1 MLRGQYHIHFIAP
14 SISSNSAHLTATPS
28 FLQPLATASF
38 LSAHMVLTA
47 LVFPELQS
55 HSIFFA

>member
-1 MLRGQYHIHFIAP
+1 MLRGQNHIHLIAP

-28 FLQPLATASF
+28 SLQPLATASF

-47 LVFPELQS
+47 LVFPEL
-55 HSIFFA
+55 